1 MLALSSLIFA
11 VVPIALY
18 LWAIWAMD
26 RYDRE
31 PLGLLLANF
40 AWGAFGA
47 IVLAIIFSII
57 GSMLFGTD
65 EQQDAI
71 YVAPIVEETIK
82 GVFLLWTVRRRAFDN
97 TTDGI
102 VYGMAIGLG
111 FGMTENFLYFLNAST
126 VGEWVVM
133 VVVRTLFS
141 AVMHAMATGIVGA
154 VVGATKFEL
163 RSFRWPLRLGGL
175 VLAMF
180 MHYYWN
186 LSVTQGSALS
196 VALGMMFIVLSLVV
210 IVVVLQA
217 ALLSENRLILRELTE
232 ESENGVIPTVHLAYL
247 PYSSKRRIVGWL
259 PPTIDKRSYVQL
271 ATRLAF
277 RKAQW
282 RSCDERE
289 RDGYADEVTELRGE
303 IVALLRVDSESAA
316 ARLF

>member
-40 AWGAFGA
+40 AWGALGA
-47 IVLAIIFSII
+47 VVLAIIFSVI
-57 GSMLFGTD
+57 GSLLFGTD

-71 YVAPIVEETIK
+71 YVAPVVEETIK

-111 FGMTENFLYFLNAST
+111 FGMTENFLYFLNAAT
-126 VGEWVVM
+126 VGEWVM
-133 VVVRTLFS
+133 LVVVRTLF
-141 AVMHAMATGIVGA
+141 AALMHAMATGIVGA
-154 VVGATKFEL
+154 MVGATKFEL
-163 RSFRWPLRLGGL
+163 RRFRWPLRLGGL
-175 VLAMF
+175 LLAMF
-180 MHYYWN
+180 THYFWN
-186 LSVTQGSALS
+186 HSVTQGSMIS
-196 VALGMMFIVLSLVV
+196 VAVGMLFIVLSLVV
-210 IVVVLQA
+210 IVVVLQL
-217 ALLSENRLILRELTE
+217 ALLSENRLIMRELSE
-232 ESENGVIPTVHLAYL
+232 ESADGVIPAVHLNYL

-259 PPTIDKRSYVQL
+259 PPTLDKRRYVQL

-277 RKAQW
+277 RKAQH
-282 RSCDERE
+282 RSCEEELRDE
-289 RDGYADEVTELRGE
+289 YADEVSQLRAD
-303 IVALLRVDSESAA
+303 ITALLRSEDESPA

>member
-18 LWAIWAMD
+18 LWGVWAMD

-47 IVLAIIFSII
+47 IVLAIVFSIL

-71 YVAPIVEETIK
+71 YVAPVVEEIIK

-111 FGMTENFLYFLNAST
+111 FGMTENFLYFLNAGT
-126 VGEWVVM
+126 VGEWVLL

-141 AVMHAMATGIVGA
+141 AVMHAMATGIIGA
-154 VVGATKFEL
+154 VVGATKFDF

-196 VALGMMFIVLSLVV
+196 TALGMMFIVLSLVV
-210 IVVVLQA
+210 IVVVLQV

-232 ESENGVIPTVHLAYL
+232 ESEDGVIPTVHLAYL

-259 PPTIDKRSYVQL
+259 PPTIDKRHYVQL

-277 RKAQW
+277 RKAQL
-282 RSCDERE
+282 RSCDDRE
-289 RDGYADEVTELRGE
+289 RDDYAAEVAELRGE
-303 IVALLRVDSESAA
+303 IVALLRADSESAA